1 MTAIDTVIVILFL
14 IGVLIFGT
22 LYKKFVKT
30 SDDYFLASRVL
41 PWWAIGMS
49 VVVADIGATEY
60 IGMAGGTYRF
70 GLAQANFDW
79 IGCIPAMII
88 SALVFVPYYWK
99 AGLFTVPEYLG
110 RRYNI
115 YVRVIEAALWV
126 LFLAF
131 ALGIILWATALV
143 LNTLLGWNIWAS
155 IIITAVVAGIYT
167 IAGGL
172 TAVVMTNA
180 LQLIIMFI
188 GGTTILV
195 LGFINVG
202 GWDGMTAKILALGP
216 EFKNHM
222 DIFLPADS
230 PTPYGWPGMILGLMF
245 VLGPAYWIGNQAIV
259 QSALGA
265 RNEWDAK
272 AGMLWGSFLKLFIP
286 LLIAVPGLI
295 ALSIFPGISDGDKA
309 FPLLIRE
316 ILPPG
321 LTGLVMSAFLAA
333 LLSTVASFLESA
345 STLFTKDVYQCFMK
359 KDASDSHYLLVGR
372 MVTFTAL
379 IIGIVSAPL
388 STQFPGIFV
397 AVQTLLTVF
406 QGPTFAIL
414 LLGMF
419 WKRATGWGG
428 LAGLLGGVILA
439 ALLFTFKRSFFTIED
454 PFLYV
459 AFISFTAGL
468 LITIVV
474 SLFTVRESEEKM
486 KGLIYARFS

>member
-1 MTAIDTVIVILFL
+1 MTAIDTVIVLLFL

-30 SDDYFLASRVL
+30 SEDYFLARKVL

-88 SALVFVPYYWK
+88 SAIVFVPYYWK

-110 RRYNI
+110 RRYNV
-115 YVRVIEAALWV
+115 YVRAIEAVLWV
-126 LFLAF
+126 VFLAF

-143 LNTLLGWNIWAS
+143 LNTLLGWDLWVS
-155 IIITAVVAGIYT
+155 IIVTAVVAGIYT

-172 TAVVMTNA
+172 AAVVMTNA

-188 GGTTILV
+188 GGATILI
-195 LGFINVG
+195 LGFIEVG
-202 GWDGMTAKILALGP
+202 GWEGMTAKVLALGP

-230 PTPYGWPGMILGLMF
+230 ATPYGWPGIILGLMF

-272 AGMLWGSFLKLFIP
+272 AGMLWGAFLKLFIP

-295 ALSIFPGISDGDKA
+295 ALSIFPGLSDGDTA
-309 FPLLIRE
+309 FPMLIRE

-345 STLFTKDVYQCFMK
+345 STLFTKDVYQCFIK
-359 KDASDSHYLLVGR
+359 KNATDSHYLYVGR
-372 MVTFTAL
+372 IVTFSAL
-379 IIGIVSAPL
+379 IIGIISAPL
-388 STQFPGIFV
+388 SRQFPGIFV

-428 LAGLLGGVILA
+428 LSGLLGGVFA
-439 ALLFTFKRSFFTIED
+439 AAMLFIFKKYFFSIAD

-459 AFISFTAGL
+459 AFLSFIISL
-468 LITIVV
+468 VITITV
-474 SLFTVRESEEKM
+474 SLFTEREPEEKM
-486 KGLIYARFS
+486 KGLIYSRIS